1 MMTIKDKRE
10 ENKLIV
16 SVEGRIDTATSP
28 ELNEYFVNN
37 LKDVKELE
45 LDLENVNYVS
55 SAGLRTILY
64 AQKMMDKQGKMVV
77 SHVCKEIMET
87 FELTCFTDILTI
99 I

>member
-1 MMTIKDKRE
+1 MTIKERKDGS
-10 ENKLIV
+10 KLVV

-28 ELNEYFVNN
+28 ELAEYFQSH
-37 LKDVKELE
+37 LAGVKELE
-45 LDLENVNYVS
+45 LDLEQVNYVS
-55 SAGLRTILY
+55 SAGLRTILL
-64 AQKMMDKQGKMVV
+64 AQKTMDKQGKMVV